1 MKSLIVSTAV
11 AALLAAAPALA
22 QSTNSPN
29 MNPGSTAKPGGAAAT
44 ATASESS
51 PDTRFIDHAA
61 RGNEAE
67 IELGKL
73 AEQKAQ
79 SPGVKSLAQRLVT
92 DHSKANRELAQL
104 AQKEGVPVPSG
115 ADKEQKD
122 LRAQLEKL
130 NGAAFDRAFVDA
142 EVKDHQKDITF
153 YQNESNRLQ
162 DPQLRS
168 FVQQTLPVLQEHLQ
182 MAERVE
188 SQVGASSG
196 SSTMTA
202 PSMLPSQR

>member
-22 QSTNSPN
+22 QSTNPPN
-29 MNPGSTAKPGGAAAT
+29 MNPDSTTKSGSAAAT
-44 ATASESS
+44 GAAIEGSS
-51 PDTRFIDHAA
+51 DARFIDHVA
-61 RGNEAE
+61 RDNEGE

-73 AEQKAQ
+73 AVQKAQ
-79 SPGVKSLAQRLVT
+79 SPEVKALAQRLVT
-92 DHSKANRELAQL
+92 DHSKANQQLKRL
-104 AQKEGVPVPSG
+104 AQKESVSVPTG
-115 ADKEQKD
+115 AGKEQKD

-142 EVKDHQKDITF
+142 EVKDHQNDITF

-168 FVQQTLPVLQEHLQ
+168 FAQQTLPVLQEHLQ
-182 MAERVE
+182 MAERAE
-188 SQVGASSG
+188 AGASSG

>member
-22 QSTNSPN
+22 QSTNPPN
-29 MNPGSTAKPGGAAAT
+29 LNPDSTAKPGSAAAAGAA
-44 ATASESS
+44 SEGSS
-51 PDTRFIDHAA
+51 DARFIDHVA
-61 RGNEAE
+61 RDNEGE

-73 AEQKAQ
+73 AVQKAQ
-79 SPGVKSLAQRLVT
+79 SPEVKALAQRLVT
-92 DHSKANRELAQL
+92 DHSKANQQLKRL
-104 AQKEGVPVPSG
+104 AQKESVSVPTG
-115 ADKEQKD
+115 AGKEQKD

-142 EVKDHQKDITF
+142 EVKDHQNDITF

-168 FVQQTLPVLQEHLQ
+168 FAQQTLPVLQEHLQ

-188 SQVGASSG
+188 VGASSG

>member
-22 QSTNSPN
+22 QSTNPPN
-29 MNPGSTAKPGGAAAT
+29 LNPDSTAKPGSAAAAGAA
-44 ATASESS
+44 SEGSS
-51 PDTRFIDHAA
+51 DARFIDHVA
-61 RGNEAE
+61 RDNEGE
-67 IELGKL
+67 IDLGKL
-73 AEQKAQ
+73 AVQKTQ
-79 SPGVKSLAQRLVT
+79 SPEVKALAQRLVT
-92 DHSKANRELAQL
+92 DHSKANQQLKRL
-104 AQKEGVPVPSG
+104 AQKESVSVPTGVG
-115 ADKEQKD
+115 KEQKD

-142 EVKDHQKDITF
+142 EVKDHQNDITF

-168 FVQQTLPVLQEHLQ
+168 FAQQTLPVLQEHLQ

-188 SQVGASSG
+188 VGASSG

>member
-22 QSTNSPN
+22 QSTNPPN
-29 MNPGSTAKPGGAAAT
+29 LNPDSTAKPGSAAAAGAA
-44 ATASESS
+44 SEGSS
-51 PDTRFIDHAA
+51 DARFIDHVA
-61 RGNEAE
+61 RDNEGE

-73 AEQKAQ
+73 AVQKAQ
-79 SPGVKSLAQRLVT
+79 SPEVKALAQRLVT
-92 DHSKANRELAQL
+92 DHSKANQQLKRL
-104 AQKEGVPVPSG
+104 AQKESVSVPTGVG
-115 ADKEQKD
+115 KEQKD

-142 EVKDHQKDITF
+142 EVKDHQNDITF

-168 FVQQTLPVLQEHLQ
+168 FAQQTLPVLQEHLQ

-188 SQVGASSG
+188 VGASSG

>member
-22 QSTNSPN
+22 QSTNPPN
-29 MNPGSTAKPGGAAAT
+29 LNPDSTAKPGSAAAAGAA
-44 ATASESS
+44 SEGSS
-51 PDTRFIDHAA
+51 DARFIDHVA
-61 RGNEAE
+61 RDNEGE

-73 AEQKAQ
+73 AVQKTQ
-79 SPGVKSLAQRLVT
+79 SPEVKALAQRLVT
-92 DHSKANRELAQL
+92 DHSKANQQLKRL
-104 AQKEGVPVPSG
+104 AQKESVSVPTGVG
-115 ADKEQKD
+115 KEQKD

-142 EVKDHQKDITF
+142 EVKDHQNDITF

-168 FVQQTLPVLQEHLQ
+168 FAQQTLPVLQEHLQ
-182 MAERVE
+182 MAERAE
-188 SQVGASSG
+188 AGASSG